1 MRGGPWRSAL
11 SSAHFVLEVKPVQIQ
26 SVIRLKTP
34 HDLVA
39 SGSYDHVT
47 LEFQQESDIPSL
59 WWPYETSFKGPRATA
74 KRHGGYWDSLAQA
87 WTFPDARSAYKAL
100 ESIKK
105 RHPDWPVLGDPNK
118 PYLSLAGVEISRV
131 KLGQG
136 LEAFLVPLPIPH
148 FTEMPMDLQTFVLE
162 SESSNREHHI
172 GLLMGRGDAV
182 AEAAD
187 LLRNQGALFTDTLS
201 KSVQFELTSSV
212 QVSAFDWTVHLHSDV
227 TNPHHYCLI
236 SATEEWSQ
244 RFDGS
249 VARWKGEVH
258 TTRKKWPKWKDKLL
272 DNGLKWVG
280 DDPEQLTIQPIQ
292 FDTGVVPGWDTP
304 APNGHFLHAYQKE
317 GVRFCMARNMR
328 ALIGDEMGIGKTA
341 QAIAAAEASGAQR
354 VVIFCPANARY
365 VWERE
370 IKGWSGRGDIQHIKT
385 QFDKPDL
392 NCRWHIV
399 TYDLLAVRPF
409 SWTFRGDQEVATFL
423 QVCPQLFDQIKEI
436 KQGGKKVYKLSV
448 DEPLDTVPAFADHNR
463 AQKWRAEMQ
472 RLRERREHGVLAQLL
487 ALAQPTVVADEAHRA
502 KNREAKRTKALQQI
516 AQRVAHLL
524 LLTGTPLRNDE
535 HEAAVLLGLLDVRA
549 AEALSNDHGY
559 TINDVKEY
567 LSHLMIRR
575 TKTEVLPELPA
586 KTRQRIDLDDLS
598 PMHLQ
603 AYQDVLEDARFKYFD
618 ALLRGETEAESQQEL
633 QGGIERA
640 RTELGLAKVMGGGV
654 LETVQEVVENKGCCV
669 VFCAHHVV
677 SDQLKEML
685 NRRGIKASVIDGRV
699 KPEQRSEIVDDF
711 QQGGIDV
718 IIGGINAAGEAITLT
733 RADTAIFV
741 ELDWVP
747 AALLQAEDRIH
758 RVGQKSS
765 CQIIQLIARL
775 PADVFNLDDMM
786 VDLLGSKRALIG
798 NVLDEDTTNVVASG
812 TKAKLQ
818 ERLLNRWRST
828 TTKDVHSNLTAP
840 QPDEPT
846 PAAMA
851 NLPAAADQSVAKRK
865 RGRPKKYSDAFPPPS
880 ATDRSKQSTKALIE
894 RGGKRVML
902 RLGGE
907 ANSALDEIMK
917 LTGSQQATA
926 VINKAIIE
934 WHQHLLK
941 TSTNIPDTPMQ

>member
-1 MRGGPWRSAL
+1 M
-11 SSAHFVLEVKPVQIQ
+11 SSAHFVQEVTQVQIK
-26 SVIRLKTP
+26 SVTRLQTP
-34 HDLVA
+34 QRLVE
-39 SGSYDHVT
+39 SERCDYVT
-47 LEFQQESDIPSL
+47 VTFQPGSDIPSL
-59 WWPYETSFKGPRATA
+59 GWPYETSLKGPQATA
-74 KRHGGYWDSLAQA
+74 KRHGGRWDPSAQE
-87 WTFPDARSAYKAL
+87 WTFADAKSAYKVLA
-100 ESIKK
+100 SIKK
-105 RHPDWPVLGDPNK
+105 RHPKWPVLGDPGQ
-118 PYLSLAGVEISRV
+118 PYLPLAGVEISRV
-131 KLGQG
+131 DLGKG
-136 LEAFLVPLPIPH
+136 LAGFLVPFPVPRL
-148 FTEMPMDLQTFVLE
+148 TEMPEDLQTYVLE
-162 SESSNREHHI
+162 SDSSNRDHDI
-172 GLLMGRGDAV
+172 GLLLGSSSDADAV
-182 AEAAD
+182 QE
-187 LLRNQGALFTDTLS
+187 LLCEQGAVLSDGLSRTLE
-201 KSVQFELTSSV
+201 FELNSTV
-212 QVSAFDWTVHLHSDV
+212 QVSVSDWPVYLQCDL

-236 SATEEWSQ
+236 PAPEEWSR
-244 RFDGS
+244 RFDGVVS
-249 VARWKGEVH
+249 QWRGVVH
-258 TTRKKWPKWKDKLL
+258 TTKGKWPEWKTKLA
-272 DNGLKWVG
+272 DNKIAWEGE
-280 DDPEQLTIQPIQ
+280 DPDQAVSALIE
-292 FDTGVVPGWDTP
+292 FEADSVPGWVAP
-304 APNGHFLHAYQKE
+304 APNGHLLHAYQKK
-317 GVRFCMARNMR
+317 GVQFCLARGMR
-328 ALIGDEMGIGKTA
+328 AMIGDEMGIGKTA

-392 NCRWHIV
+392 SCRWHIV

-409 SWTFRGDQEVATFL
+409 SWTFRDDQEMAALL
-423 QVCPQLFDQIKEI
+423 QVCPQLSDQIKEI
-436 KQGGKKVYKLSV
+436 KQVGKKVHKLSV
-448 DEPLDTVPAFADHNR
+448 DEPLDATPAFADLNR
-463 AQKWRAEMQ
+463 IEKWRAEMP

-487 ALAQPTVVADEAHRA
+487 ALDQPTVVADEAHRA

-524 LLTGTPLRNDE
+524 LLTGTPLRNNE

-549 AEALSNDHGY
+549 AKALSNDHGY

-586 KTRQRIDLDDLS
+586 KTRQRIDLDDVS

-603 AYQDVLEDARFKYFD
+603 AYQDALEDARSKYID
-618 ALLRGETEAESQQEL
+618 ALLRGESKVEAQQEL

-640 RTELGLAKVMGGGV
+640 RIDLGLAKVMGGGV

-669 VFCAHHVV
+669 VFCAHHAV

-699 KPEQRSEIVDDF
+699 KPAQRSEIVDDF
-711 QQGGIDV
+711 QQADIDV

-775 PADVFNLDDMM
+775 PDDVFNLDDMM
-786 VDLLGSKRALIG
+786 VDLLGSKRAVIG
-798 NVLDEDTTNVVASG
+798 SVLDEDTTNVVASG

-818 ERLLNRWRST
+818 ERLLSSWRST
-828 TTKDVHSNLTAP
+828 AATDALSKSTEQQSA
-840 QPDEPT
+840 EPT

-851 NLPAAADQSVAKRK
+851 NQSAAADQSVAKRK

-880 ATDRSKQSTKALIE
+880 ATDRSKQSTKALIA

-926 VINKAIIE
+926 VINQAIVE
-934 WHQHLLK
+934 WHRHLLK
-941 TSTNIPDTPMQ
+941 TSTNNPDPPVQ